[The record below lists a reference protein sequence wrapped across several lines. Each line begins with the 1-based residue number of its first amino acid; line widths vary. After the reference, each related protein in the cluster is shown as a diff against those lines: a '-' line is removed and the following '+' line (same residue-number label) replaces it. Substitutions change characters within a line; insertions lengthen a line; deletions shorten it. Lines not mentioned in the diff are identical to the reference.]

1 MYRQYYLIN
10 AIETVLGWD
19 ISEDLLPL
27 AINDQAKMMAGF
39 DAEDLWIES
48 YN

>member
-1 MYRQYYLIN
+1 MYTQYYLIN

-27 AINDQAKMMAGF
+27 AIIDQAKLMAGY
-39 DAEDLWIES
+39 DAEELWLG
-48 YN
+48 NVM